1 MTLRRDTAGITCRT
15 DLYGRRCQPKKDLRF
30 FFLFSLSGSAFQVSE
45 LETLIPSYSCA
56 RPSRFSPEQGRLTPR
71 IRLSLPQGVQAW
83 LELPGSSLSTSY
95 SYSSAR
101 SGTSGEEKRQ
111 RKEKK
116 KRKKRS
122 VAGTAPAFWA
132 LTSHPPPVLYPCW
145 FGLTWDV
152 PELGSLQEPASI
164 SKFPFPFSYS
174 SKNGLWCQQS
184 HCGWL
189 HDCKGRPT
197 LPVEARIVATPPQHS
212 NAGKSTY
219 IVSSSRGAHL
229 SLSLSLSPL
238 LCVFFFPFFKR

>member
-15 DLYGRRCQPKKDLRF
+15 DLYGRRCSSQVTF

-83 LELPGSSLSTSY
+83 LELPGSSLSTSN

-111 RKEKK
+111 GKKKEKK
-116 KRKKRS
+116 KEKRGWNCS
-122 VAGTAPAFWA
+122 RLLGFDVSPT
-132 LTSHPPPVLYPCW
+132 TSTVPVLLWP
-145 FGLTWDV
+145 DV
-152 PELGSLQEPASI
+152 GRTRARKLAGELNSI
-164 SKFPFPFSYS
+164 SKLPFPFSYS

-189 HDCKGRPT
+189 HDFKGRPT

-229 SLSLSLSPL
+229 LSLS
-238 LCVFFFPFFKR
+238 CFVFFFFPLF

>member
-1 MTLRRDTAGITCRT
+1 M
-15 DLYGRRCQPKKDLRF
+15 
-30 FFLFSLSGSAFQVSE
+30 
-45 LETLIPSYSCA
+45 
-56 RPSRFSPEQGRLTPR
+56 TPR

-83 LELPGSSLSTSY
+83 LELPGSSLSTSN

-111 RKEKK
+111 GKKKEKK
-116 KRKKRS
+116 KEKRGWNCS
-122 VAGTAPAFWA
+122 RLLGFDVSPT
-132 LTSHPPPVLYPCW
+132 TSTVPVLLWP
-145 FGLTWDV
+145 DV
-152 PELGSLQEPASI
+152 GRTRARKLAGELNSI
-164 SKFPFPFSYS
+164 SKLPFPFSYS

-189 HDCKGRPT
+189 HDFKGRPT

-229 SLSLSLSPL
+229 PLSLL
-238 LCVFFFPFFKR
+238 LRVFFFSPFLKMKKKGKRKQPTCLPPPPPPAISLPLHGQLPVHGEGKKWEGKYSSKPKRGRRKMISCSTLFFLSKTDR